1 MNKNYLISILA
12 TILLFS
18 ATAKAELKAMDE
30 ISLGDTTAQ
39 AGITLSGQLDLKE
52 GSSISYINE
61 EAEHVNEN
69 GQVSTDKNW
78 LVVDN
83 IHGKVE
89 FKNAKI
95 DLENSYG
102 PNNNGAIKLTLPE
115 SIEFKQFKVGGV
127 YLGSSSQKTS
137 AHRYLLGTNING
149 KLKMPTQPK
158 AYMFIKP

>member
-1 MNKNYLISILA
+1 MNKNDLILCC
-12 TILLFS
+12 TFTLLFS

-39 AGITLSGQLDLKE
+39 SGITLSGQLDLKE

-61 EAEHVNEN
+61 EAEY
-69 GQVSTDKNW
+69 VSTDKNW

-102 PNNNGAIKLTLPE
+102 SNNKSAIKLTLPE
-115 SIEFKQFKVGGV
+115 SVEFKQFKVEGV
-127 YLGSSSQKTS
+127 YLGPGSQKTS
-137 AHRYLLGTNING
+137 DHRYLLGAHING
-149 KLKMPTQPK
+149 TLKMPTQPK